1 MAFICV
7 CFRRSERSQ
16 GAGGYQPACE
26 IRRLRE
32 WGEGRLCS
40 AKLRT
45 ICGEYL
51 LKTCVRFLRIYTIT
65 VLVCVLKL
73 QNGLVDLLI
82 HRLED
87 VQEKPR
93 DAAGH
98 TREVKT
104 EGEHRRYDTS
114 SVGRAAFLHS
124 EQLSFLRTGQFRAT
138 AGRDVSSAHTFT
150 GMSSCVASD

>member
-7 CFRRSERSQ
+7 CFRRSERSH

-45 ICGEYL
+45 IFGEYL
-51 LKTCVRFLRIYTIT
+51 LKTCVRFHRIYTIT

-73 QNGLVDLLI
+73 QHGWVALLI

-93 DAAGH
+93 DATGH
-98 TREVKT
+98 SREVKT
-104 EGEHRRYDTS
+104 EGEHRRYHTS
-114 SVGRAAFLHS
+114 RVGRAALLHS
-124 EQLSFLRTGQFRAT
+124 EQLYGKI
-138 AGRDVSSAHTFT
+138 TFVF
-150 GMSSCVASD
+150 SCWSVPSDSRS